1 MKISILVCFQFSQ
14 EERHHFPTGTAAFL
28 SNDFYFGRKLIF
40 LLGQELQGQ
49 SQRKQNTSEA
59 LGENALFP
67 SVFQCPFSCTSHVY
81 IKNNAKG
88 SVCVGA
94 RLMQAVAEQTM
105 SNWPL
110 FF

>member
-14 EERHHFPTGTAAFL
+14 EERHHLPTGTAAFL

-67 SVFQCPFSCTSHVY
+67 SVFKCPFSCTSHVY
-81 IKNNAKG
+81 IRKMQKA
-88 SVCVGA
+88 VCVLG
-94 RLMQAVAEQTM
+94 QDSCKQWQ
-105 SNWPL
+105 SKP
-110 FF
+110 